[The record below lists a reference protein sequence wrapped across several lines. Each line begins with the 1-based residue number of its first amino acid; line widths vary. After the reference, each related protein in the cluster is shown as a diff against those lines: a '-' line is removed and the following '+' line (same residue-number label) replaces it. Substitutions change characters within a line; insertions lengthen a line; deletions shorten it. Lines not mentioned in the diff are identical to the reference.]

1 MATWC
6 NARYTLTAF
15 STWACEAWRT
25 SDLMIQNGKWNNKH
39 AELRMWKFNTVTQT
53 STKSS
58 ILYQFEGT
66 VDTQL
71 VRMASIHTNK
81 NVRIVHMNIKKLVHR
96 YWDTGC
102 MCRYINI
109 IYDIYIQIC
118 NGDLWWFMYVPGPK
132 APWLWSN
139 TTPFS
144 CRVVVVWC
152 LLCPS
157 CMRSKVSIT
166 LKDIQ
171 HNGTQHP
178 GDGLP
183 NANCHTPRRRK
194 VGRSTIFTPWKR
206 ITNGSTST

>member
-25 SDLMIQNGKWNNKH
+25 SDLMIQNGKWNNKP

-81 NVRIVHMNIKKLVHR
+81 NVRIVHMNIKKLEHR

-118 NGDLWWFMYVPGPK
+118 NGDLCMFQVPKHHDYGQIPPRFPVEWWLCGVCCVPVAWGVK
-132 APWLWSN
+132 FRSPWKTSSTMARNILGMAFLMQ
-139 TTPFS
+139 TATRLGGVKLEDLRFS
-144 CRVVVVWC
+144 RRGKE
-152 LLCPS
+152 S
-157 CMRSKVSIT
+157 RM
-166 LKDIQ
+166 DQHQ
-171 HNGTQHP
+171 HN
-178 GDGLP
+178 
-183 NANCHTPRRRK
+183 
-194 VGRSTIFTPWKR
+194 
-206 ITNGSTST
+206 